1 MKCLIVGNGEIKNSK
16 WLSDKAKDYC
26 PDFIIAADGG
36 YNNLK
41 RAGIAPNLLLG
52 DFDSIGQVP
61 DNCQFEINKF
71 PKEKDFTDIELA
83 IEFALKKA
91 CNHICLAGA
100 TGSRLDHSIANI
112 LLLRKLLESSIEAE
126 IVDEHHEIFLVE
138 GRKNLSNRNGSLLSL
153 LPLDPV
159 VSGICLKGFKYP
171 LVDATLKMG
180 ETRGISNVSISVDCE
195 ISAETGVLLAIIADR
210 KL

>member
-1 MKCLIVGNGEIKNSK
+1 MAFRQGKGF
-16 WLSDKAKDYC
+16 C

-71 PKEKDFTDIELA
+71 QKEKDFTDIELA

-153 LPLDPV
+153 LPLDPI
-159 VSGICLKGFKYP
+159 VSGVYLRGFKYP
-171 LVDATLKMG
+171 LENSTIKMG
-180 ETRGISNVSISVDCE
+180 DTLGISNVAISDNCE
-195 ISAETGVLLAIIADR
+195 ISVENGILMGIIADN